1 MLTLR
6 RRQSAKPLGR
16 RLVAERTQGVT
27 RNSEMAQVLG
37 RMLTLPIAVLREIL
51 QYLDTKVI
59 ISEPRPVYAWV
70 KMWSGT
76 WRMINS
82 LRLRRRMGQ
91 ESYLLLDNPN
101 YRFLDHT
108 PTFIILDNT
117 PNFQVYTTSNV
128 PIRKDVGN

>member
-6 RRQSAKPLGR
+6 RHQSAKPLGR

-27 RNSEMAQVLG
+27 RNSEIAQVLG

-51 QYLDTKVI
+51 QYLDTKAI

-91 ESYLLLDNPN
+91 ESHDIASNPY
-101 YRFLDHT
+101 YRFLDYT
-108 PTFIILDNT
+108 PFEHYRFLD
-117 PNFQVYTTSNV
+117 
-128 PIRKDVGN
+128 